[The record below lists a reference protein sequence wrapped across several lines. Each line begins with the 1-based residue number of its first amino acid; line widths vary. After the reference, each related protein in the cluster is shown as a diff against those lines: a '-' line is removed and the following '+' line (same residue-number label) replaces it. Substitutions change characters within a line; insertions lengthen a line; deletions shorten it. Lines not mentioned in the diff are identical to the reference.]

1 MFKNNINN
9 ESCTLSLQNNG
20 NAAVARS
27 TSKAE
32 SENKNDGIAPPKPK
46 VMYFRKFAFLHE
58 KKSAIRYHCPLLVSI
73 FTTDL
78 CYIVGDLL

>member
-1 MFKNNINN
+1 MFENDINN
-9 ESCTLSLQNNG
+9 ESCILSLQNNG

-32 SENKNDGIAPPKPK
+32 SENKNDGISPPKPK

-58 KKSAIRYHCPLLVSI
+58 KNKILLP
-73 FTTDL
+73 FT
-78 CYIVGDLL
+78 CINFYN